1 MLGLLFLSIRKK
13 CKKIM
18 PVPCIWGFF
27 LDNFTSFL
35 ILYCICSTILFCFF
49 YLSKQESH
57 KREKFALNKTVQRF
71 TERRVLI
78 GKKNNPRQRI
88 T

>member
-1 MLGLLFLSIRKK
+1 MLGLLFLSIRKQ

-18 PVPCIWGFF
+18 PVPCIWVFF

-35 ILYCICSTILFCFF
+35 ILYSICSTILFFF

-57 KREKFALNKTVQRF
+57 KREKFTLNKTVQRF

-78 GKKNNPRQRI
+78 GEKK
-88 T
+88 